1 MNMTWYDK
9 NTQLRKNVSNDFKKD
24 FFKLMNNADFGMTM
38 ENVTKRRDIISHRDW
53 KTQIFMNKLV
63 YLSLSIL
70 YISKKVMYEFW
81 CNHVKPKYGEKTN
94 LHYMDTDNI

>member
-38 ENVTKRRDIISHRDW
+38 ENVAKRRNIISHRDW
-53 KTQIFMNKLV
+53 KTQIFMIKLV
-63 YLSLSIL
+63 YLCLSIL
-70 YISKKVMYEFW
+70 DISKIVMYGF
-81 CNHVKPKYGEKTN
+81 
-94 LHYMDTDNI
+94 

>member
-1 MNMTWYDK
+1 
-9 NTQLRKNVSNDFKKD
+9 
-24 FFKLMNNADFGMTM
+24 
-38 ENVTKRRDIISHRDW
+38 
-53 KTQIFMNKLV
+53 MNKLV

-81 CNHVKPKYGEKTN
+81 CNHVKPKYGEKTK